1 MAKTYEDIS
10 RRGLIKL
17 GHDFDRD
24 NEAALQRYLAEN
36 GENYENI
43 RTVEKV
49 IVRADQ
55 ITETVKEAASR
66 LKTAASGS
74 SGIVKKIIINE
85 ADKFIDTVISTVA
98 NTANMAEDE
107 LSGLKEDLKYDV

>member
-36 GENYENI
+36 GDNYENI
-43 RTVEKV
+43 RTAEKV

-55 ITETVKEAASR
+55 IGETVKEAASKLR
-66 LKTAASGS
+66 TAASGS
-74 SGIVKKIIINE
+74 SGIVKKIVIKE
-85 ADKFIDTVISTVA
+85 ADKFLDTVIDAVV

-107 LSGLKEDLKYDV
+107 LNGLKEDLKYGV